1 MLPLMTF
8 IVGCLI
14 LAAVLYHFYDT
25 NREQVQALTDFGYD
39 YCLTMIVTPL
49 SEEGKRISFSKE
61 KLTDPVTYTFE
72 FGEGLKAFFGWL
84 DDALVYIWE

>member
-49 SEEGKRISFSKE
+49 SEEGKRISFSK
-61 KLTDPVTYTFE
+61 
-72 FGEGLKAFFGWL
+72 
-84 DDALVYIWE
+84 

>member
-39 YCLTMIVTPL
+39 YCLT
-49 SEEGKRISFSKE
+49 
-61 KLTDPVTYTFE
+61 
-72 FGEGLKAFFGWL
+72 
-84 DDALVYIWE
+84 